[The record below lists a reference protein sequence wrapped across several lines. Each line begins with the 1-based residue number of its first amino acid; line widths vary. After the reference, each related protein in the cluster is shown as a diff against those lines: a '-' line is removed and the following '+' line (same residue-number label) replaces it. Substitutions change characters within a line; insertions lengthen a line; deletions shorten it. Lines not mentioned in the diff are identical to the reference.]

1 MRPILN
7 SISASQEKSISFV
20 PHFMIETGKDI
31 RAKIESTL
39 DLIRP
44 YLKADGGDVEFV
56 DVSSEMII
64 QLRLLGTCSTCTMSR
79 FTMKAGIEE
88 SLIKAIPSIK
98 SVVAV

>member
-1 MRPILN
+1 
-7 SISASQEKSISFV
+7 
-20 PHFMIETGKDI
+20 MIETGKDI